1 MQDLITMKHMMPDKQ
16 PYELC
21 LLKGPEALTDEQLL
35 AVIIRTGTKGA
46 NSLELASEI
55 LALGSSE
62 PELLGIMNYTV
73 PQLMKVKGIGKVKA
87 IQIQCIG
94 ELSKRIWK
102 SCTKEA
108 VTMSSPQTIAG
119 YYMEEFRHKKRE
131 EMLLLLLNTKN
142 KLIKDIPISKGT
154 INSAL
159 ISTREI
165 FLEAIKYEAV
175 NIILLHNHPS
185 GDPTPSPEDL
195 DITRRIQEAGEL
207 LDISLID
214 HIIIGD
220 NSYIS
225 LKERGIL

>member
-1 MQDLITMKHMMPDKQ
+1 MKDMIPEKQ

-35 AVIIRTGTKGA
+35 AVIIRTGTRGSS
-46 NSLELASEI
+46 SLELAAKV
-55 LALGSSE
+55 LALGGSE
-62 PELLGIMNYTV
+62 PELLGIMNHSV

-102 SCTKEA
+102 ACMKEA
-108 VTMSSPQTIAG
+108 VRMSSPGTIAG
-119 YYMEEFRHKKRE
+119 YYMEEFRHKKQE
-131 EMLLLLLNTKN
+131 EMLLILLNTKN
-142 KLIKDIPISKGT
+142 KLIKDISISKGT

-185 GDPTPSPEDL
+185 GDPTPSSEDL
-195 DITRRIQEAGEL
+195 DITERIRGAGEL